1 MTKTTLPLAGA
12 VALLALSSAAP
23 AQTGFFDFGRIPGL
37 NAQPSVQIDLNPAM
51 LGFVSEAAKT
61 TDPEA
66 AAVLAG
72 IEGVRVY
79 VYDDVGDDAAAVLRF
94 IDDTSSKLEGD
105 GWHRTVFIQDG
116 DEKVRLYMKMAE
128 PGAAAPSSVAG
139 LTVMISGGTGG
150 EAVFIN
156 VAGAIEPAQLGRLAG
171 AFGIEGVLGGLGGL
185 AGPRDT
191 SP

>member
-1 MTKTTLPLAGA
+1 MTRTTLSFAA
-12 VALLALSSAAP
+12 AAALLSTAAF

-37 NAQPSVQIDLNPAM
+37 SAQPSVQIDLNPAM

-66 AAVLAG
+66 AEVLAG

-79 VYDDVGDDAAAVLRF
+79 VYDDVGDDGAAVLRF
-94 IDDTSSKLEGD
+94 IDDTSSKLESE

-116 DEKVRLYMKMAE
+116 DEKVRLYVKLAE

-139 LTVMISGGTGG
+139 LTVMISGGEGG

-156 VAGAIEPAQLGRLAG
+156 VAGSIQPAQLGRVAA
-171 AFGIEGVLGGLGGL
+171 AFGVEGVLGGLGGL

-191 SP
+191 TP